1 MLILNID
8 YIPGKEIEAL
18 GLVKGSVVTS
28 KHFGK
33 DFMAG
38 MKTLVGGEIAS
49 YTEMLEDAR
58 KIATKRMADNAAAL
72 GADAILNVRYTSAS
86 LMQSAAEV
94 TAYGT
99 AVKIKE

>member
-58 KIATKRMADNAAAL
+58 KIATKRMADNAAVL

>member
-1 MLILNID
+1 MLLSTLEQA
-8 YIPGKEIEAL
+8 PGKQIAHTL
-18 GLVKGSVVTS
+18 GMVSGSVVTS

-38 MKTLVGGEIAS
+38 LKTVVGGEIRG

-58 KIATKRMADNAAAL
+58 KIAMQRLEENAAAM
-72 GADAILNVRYTSAS
+72 GADAVLGIRLTSS
-86 LMQSAAEV
+86 SVMQSAAEV

-99 AVKIKE
+99 AVLLR

>member
-58 KIATKRMADNAAAL
+58 KIATKRMADNAAEL